1 MGNLRA
7 GRMIDCEP
15 FFIVWM
21 GEIIPFLVSP
31 SVQIAFSTNPLGKM
45 RTVQEMVG
53 RETYQMHKGYPG
65 GPNCLKNS
73 SILRSVLSSLPLQKA
88 SKVTKSARVLTSID
102 NLKLI
107 EEKEQQKME
116 LIEMRKAIEREK
128 KGRT

>member
-1 MGNLRA
+1 MTLDLD
-7 GRMIDCEP
+7 DCKT
-15 FFIVWM
+15 
-21 GEIIPFLVSP
+21 
-31 SVQIAFSTNPLGKM
+31 AD
-45 RTVQEMVG
+45 
-53 RETYQMHKGYPG
+53 
-65 GPNCLKNS
+65 S
-73 SILRSVLSSLPLQKA
+73 SILRSVLPSLPLQKA